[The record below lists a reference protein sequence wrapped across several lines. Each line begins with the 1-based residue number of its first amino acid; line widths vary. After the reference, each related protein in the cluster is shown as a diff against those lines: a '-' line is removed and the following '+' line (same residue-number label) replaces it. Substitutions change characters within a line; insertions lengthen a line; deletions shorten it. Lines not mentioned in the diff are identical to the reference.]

1 MSLSGRWSR
10 WSRVSGRTRMTRSC
24 ETVSFLRSNAIKHI
38 LCFFLVVFLLEH
50 FLPHIFWPQWL
61 QVSGCTLTT
70 FLPLICEDNVPGS
83 LRNSKDPLKADENRP
98 AVSDVSVS
106 SRTHTLSK
114 VVPLILANG
123 KEAAGSTSLCCHML

>member
-1 MSLSGRWSR
+1 
-10 WSRVSGRTRMTRSC
+10 MTRSC
-24 ETVSFLRSNAIKHI
+24 ETVSFSAKQRCQTHLM
-38 LCFFLVVFLLEH
+38 FFLVVFFLER

-83 LRNSKDPLKADENRP
+83 VRNSKDPLKADENRP

-106 SRTHTLSK
+106 SRTRTLSK

-123 KEAAGSTSLCCHML
+123 KEAAGSTSLCCDML

>member
-1 MSLSGRWSR
+1 M
-10 WSRVSGRTRMTRSC
+10 
-24 ETVSFLRSNAIKHI
+24 
-38 LCFFLVVFLLEH
+38 FFLVVFFLER
-50 FLPHIFWPQWL
+50 FLPHIFWPPWL

-70 FLPLICEDNVPGS
+70 VLPLICEDNVPGS

-106 SRTHTLSK
+106 SRTRTLSK

-123 KEAAGSTSLCCHML
+123 REAAGSTSLCCDML